1 VRVVV
6 TGAQGFVGR
15 YLVAHHARRGHAV
28 AAFDVAAPAERLPGV
43 TYLAGDV
50 REPASYAPALAGAD
64 LIVHLASAHL
74 QVGPPES
81 FFWSVNVE
89 SLRPLLEAARD
100 AGVKH
105 FVHTSSV
112 GVHGSL
118 ERVPGNED
126 APIRPE
132 NLYERTKAA
141 GEERVRQFLPDAAE
155 MGVTIVRPAWI
166 YGPGDARTEK
176 ILRAIGKGRFVMFGS
191 GANWRHPIHIDDYL
205 AGMDA
210 VTLNPASYGRTYIL
224 AGPEP
229 VTARGLVAAAER
241 ATGGRVR
248 LRVPLAF
255 GYAAGLAAERAGKL
269 LRMSPPISRR
279 TLAFFTNQNWFDTSR
294 ARRELGFAPAIGLD
308 DGFRRTWAAIRP
320 GDISARNGSTSG
332 VAT

>member
-1 VRVVV
+1 MRVAV

-15 YLVAHHARRGHAV
+15 YVVAHHAARGDAV
-28 AAFDVAAPAERLPGV
+28 VAFDVAPPSERLPAV
-43 TYLAGDV
+43 TYLTGDI
-50 REPASYAPALAGAD
+50 RDPRSYAPALAGAD
-64 LIVHLASAHL
+64 VVVHLASAHL

-118 ERVPGNED
+118 EQVPGNED

-141 GEERVRQFLPDAAE
+141 GEEAVRRFLPDAGA

-176 ILRAIGKGRFVMFGS
+176 ILRAVGKGRFVMFGP
-191 GANWRHPIHIDDYL
+191 GTNWRHPIHIDDYL

-210 VTLNPASYGRTYIL
+210 LTLNRAAYGRTYLL

-229 VTARGLVAAAER
+229 VTARQLVAAAER
-241 ATGGRVR
+241 VTGGRAP
-248 LRVPLAF
+248 LRVPLAV
-255 GYAAGLAAERAGKL
+255 GSAAGLAAEGVGKV

-279 TLAFFTNQNWFDTSR
+279 TLAFFTNQNWFDVSR
-294 ARRELGFAPAIGLD
+294 ARTELGFAPRIGLD
-308 DGFRRTWAAIRP
+308 DGFRRTWAAMQER
-320 GDISARNGSTSG
+320 R
-332 VAT
+332 

>member
-1 VRVVV
+1 MRVVV
-6 TGAQGFVGR
+6 TGGQGFVGR
-15 YLVAHHARRGHAV
+15 YVVAHQAARGHAV
-28 AAFDVAAPAERLPGV
+28 VAFDVAPPSERLAGV
-43 TYLAGDV
+43 TYLTGDI
-50 REPASYAPALAGAD
+50 RDPRSYAPALAAAD
-64 LIVHLASAHL
+64 VVVHLASAHL

-118 ERVPGNED
+118 EQVPGNED

-141 GEERVRQFLPDAAE
+141 GEEAVRQFLPDAGS

-176 ILRAIGKGRFVMFGS
+176 ILRAVGKGRFVMFGP
-191 GANWRHPIHIDDYL
+191 GTNWRHPIHIDDYL

-210 VTLNPASYGRTYIL
+210 LVLNRAAYGRTYIL

-229 VTARGLVAAAER
+229 VTARQLVAAAER
-241 ATGGRVR
+241 VTGGRAP
-248 LRVPLAF
+248 LRVPLAV
-255 GYAAGLAAERAGKL
+255 GSAAGLAAEGVGKV

-279 TLAFFTNQNWFDTSR
+279 TLAFFTNQNWFDVSR
-294 ARRELGFAPAIGLD
+294 ARTELGFAPRIGLD
-308 DGFRRTWAAIRP
+308 DGFRRTWAAMQER
-320 GDISARNGSTSG
+320 R
-332 VAT
+332 